1 MTEDL
6 KLKARMMVRD
16 PQAVSP
22 AARAMGMRVKAAS
35 RGRSKVEVTLGSEH
49 LNAMGTAHGGV
60 LTTLADLAMGVATM
74 TTLSSGESFA
84 TVEIKVSFLR
94 SVASGKVTG
103 EGVVVQRGQRLVFAQ
118 ATLRDQKNRKVAM
131 ATSTALLL
139 RVDKS

>member
-6 KLKARMMVRD
+6 RLRAKMMVRD

-22 AARAMGMRVKAAS
+22 AARAMGMKVKAAS
-35 RGRSKVEVTLGSEH
+35 RGRSKVEMTLGPEH

-84 TVEIKVSFLR
+84 TIDIKVSFLR
-94 SVASGKVTG
+94 SVASGKITG
-103 EGVVVQRGQRLVFAQ
+103 EGEVVRRGQRLVFTQ
-118 ATLRDQKNRKVAM
+118 ATLRDQKDRKVAV

-139 RVDKS
+139 RADNS